1 MGCAAVSRI
10 IQPDEIKVGDKIRID
25 RVIEGTV
32 TRANLRGFVHVDHLS
47 RGVSDTQGMVNTIT
61 LLERE
66 VELPQKYGSVIR
78 VTSGPGDNAV
88 WMLHRDNGIGR
99 YPTWISHMGSS
110 LSTAELKK
118 LISNGGYDVE
128 VVL

>member
-1 MGCAAVSRI
+1 MSRI

-78 VTSGPGDNAV
+78 VSSGPGDKAV
-88 WMLHRDNGIGR
+88 WMLHRDNNTMSGR
-99 YPTWISHMGSS
+99 YPIWISHMGSS
-110 LSTAELKK
+110 LTEAELKK